1 MGGFDSTGG
10 VRRRE
15 GSALLITVLVLV
27 LMGMLGLAALDTVRR
42 DQQVAGFQN
51 RSTVAFFAAEAG
63 LAKAFE
69 TLTTTGSPSV
79 PATALGDTTLY
90 PYGQPSFREDP
101 TVADPIDAIGTAA
114 FPGTSIN
121 IGQGGVPT
129 YQLGFWRINVQGE
142 GPGGSVARAE
152 AVAGALITN

>member
-1 MGGFDSTGG
+1 MARRDSASA
-10 VRRRE
+10 RKKQA

-27 LMGMLGLAALDTVRR
+27 LMGLMGLAALDTVRR

-69 TLTTTGSPSV
+69 TLTTAGAPAV
-79 PATALGDTTLY
+79 PTTALGDGALY

-101 TVADPIDAIGTAA
+101 TVAEPIEAIGIGA

-121 IGQGGVPT
+121 IGQGGAPT
-129 YQLGFWRINVQGE
+129 YQIGFWRINVQGD

-152 AVAGALITN
+152 AVAGSLVAN